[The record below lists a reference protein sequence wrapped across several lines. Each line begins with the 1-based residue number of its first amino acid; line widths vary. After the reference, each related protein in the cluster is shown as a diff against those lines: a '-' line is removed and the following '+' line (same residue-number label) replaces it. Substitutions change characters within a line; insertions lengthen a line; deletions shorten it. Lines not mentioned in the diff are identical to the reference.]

1 MSLPKVYAPIETL
14 DIGGEQ
20 FTLRV
25 LTRGEQ
31 YRIQKMVKAGA
42 PDDESEI
49 IVLACVL
56 DAPEDEVREW
66 YGQTP
71 SWVVQELMEHVQRMN
86 RLDEGAQKS
95 GG

>member
-1 MSLPKVYAPIETL
+1 MSLPKVYAPIETVEVA
-14 DIGGEQ
+14 GEQ

-31 YRIQKMVKAGA
+31 YRVQKMVKADA
-42 PDDESEI
+42 PEDESEI
-49 IVLACVL
+49 VVLACVL
-56 DAPEDEVREW
+56 DTPENEVREW
-66 YGQTP
+66 YQQTP
-71 SWVVQELMEHVQRMN
+71 SWVVQELMNHVQRMN